1 MGAAARLFEE
11 FAKTNKAFELKAAAF
26 DSTLHFDNK
35 TAEKFIS

>member
-26 DSTLHFDNK
+26 DGKALSRC
-35 TAEKFIS
+35 